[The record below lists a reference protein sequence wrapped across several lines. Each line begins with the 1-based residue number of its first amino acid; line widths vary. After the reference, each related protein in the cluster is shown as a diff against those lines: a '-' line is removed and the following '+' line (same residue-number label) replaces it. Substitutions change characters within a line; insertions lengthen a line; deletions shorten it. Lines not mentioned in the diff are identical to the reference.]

1 MRFSRSRYIRD
12 WAGLRD
18 CDFARL
24 EYQHCVTDLRV
35 WHRDRSTRGKM
46 MTTAAATPL
55 QVKGGAFLIEDRSPN
70 EIFTAEDLNE
80 EHLAIAR
87 TVDQFWTNDVEP
99 HLEGIRQQTPGV
111 ALSVL
116 RKAAELRRA
125 AIPIPEKFGGMEM
138 DLPSVMIAGEHLAR
152 DASYGSWHSSH
163 TGIGTLPVL
172 FFGNEE
178 QKRKYLPK
186 LAKVELLAA
195 YALTEPLAGSDA
207 LAVRTRADLSAD
219 GKSYVLNGQK
229 MWITNGGA
237 ADLFTV
243 FAKVGGEKF
252 TAFLVERNFPG
263 VTSGAEE
270 HKMGI
275 TGSSTTAVY
284 LDNGPV
290 PVENVLGEIG
300 RGHVIAFNIL
310 NIGRLKLGPAGVG
323 AAKNVL
329 AICLKYAQ
337 QRKAFGSA
345 IAEFGAIQHKLAEMA
360 IRIFAAESMTWRVVG
375 QIENQMHAASPGSAD
390 GTPEL
395 KAIEE
400 FAAECSMI
408 KVYASEML
416 DYVVDEGVQIH
427 GGYGYHQDYVVERA
441 YRDSRINRLFEGT
454 SEINRLVITGMPL
467 KRAARGTLP
476 LLDAARAVVQNDA
489 QSGDARSL
497 EAAGD
502 PELSLVRNAKKI
514 ALLTLGLAYQRHGTK
529 LEQQQEIILNMS
541 DIIME
546 VLAMESSLLRSRKLA
561 VAGGGANAADACA
574 VYLRDAITRIE
585 VSSRTVLSACAQGD
599 ELRTNLSR
607 LRAYAA
613 HEPVNSIELR
623 RQIARRLLANERYTV

>member
-1 MRFSRSRYIRD
+1 
-12 WAGLRD
+12 
-18 CDFARL
+18 
-24 EYQHCVTDLRV
+24 
-35 WHRDRSTRGKM
+35 M

-55 QVKGGAFLIEDRSPN
+55 QVKGGAFLIEDRSPS

-99 HLEGIRQQTPGV
+99 HLEAIRQQTPGV

-116 RKAAELRRA
+116 RKAAELGLA

-178 QKRKYLPK
+178 QKRRYLPK

-219 GKSYVLNGQK
+219 GKYYMLNGQK

-252 TAFLVERNFPG
+252 TAFLVERSFPG

-275 TGSSTTAVY
+275 KGSSTTAVY
-284 LDNGPV
+284 FDNV
-290 PVENVLGEIG
+290 RIPVENVLGEIG
-300 RGHVIAFNIL
+300 RGHIIAFNIL
-310 NIGRLKLGPAGVG
+310 NIGRLKLGPGAVG
-323 AAKNVL
+323 GAKNVL
-329 AICLKYAQ
+329 AICLKYAKE
-337 QRKAFGSA
+337 RKAFGSA
-345 IAEFGAIQHKLAEMA
+345 IAEFGAIQHKVAEMA
-360 IRIFAAESMTWRVVG
+360 IRTFAVESMVWRVVG
-375 QIENQMHAASPGSAD
+375 LIESQLAHSAHD
-390 GTPEL
+390 KHSDSQTEL
-395 KAIEE
+395 KAVEE
-400 FAAECSMI
+400 YAAECSMI

-427 GGYGYHQDYVVERA
+427 GGYGYHQDYAVERA
-441 YRDSRINRLFEGT
+441 YRDSRINRIFEGT
-454 SEINRLVITGMPL
+454 NEINRLLIAGMLL
-467 KRAARGTLP
+467 KRAARGQLALIPAVQAVLNETVKETTGSASA
-476 LLDAARAVVQNDA
+476 DEEAR
-489 QSGDARSL
+489 
-497 EAAGD
+497 
-502 PELSLVRNAKKI
+502 LVRSAKKI
-514 ALLTLGLAYQRHGTK
+514 ALFMIGIAYQKYGAE
-529 LEQQQEIILNMS
+529 LEKQQETVMNIS
-541 DIIME
+541 DIVME
-546 VLAMESSLLRSRKLA
+546 VFAMESTLLRSRKLA
-561 VAGGGANAADACA
+561 ASGAGTNAADMCA
-574 VYLRDAITRIE
+574 VFLREGLDRVE
-585 VSSRTVLSACAQGD
+585 VSARNIIGACSADTTQRENMAT
-599 ELRTNLSR
+599 LRSFANYDPLNGVT
-607 LRAYAA
+607 
-613 HEPVNSIELR
+613 LR
-623 RQIARRLLANERYTV
+623 RDIAGRLLAAGRYTV

>member
-1 MRFSRSRYIRD
+1 
-12 WAGLRD
+12 
-18 CDFARL
+18 
-24 EYQHCVTDLRV
+24 
-35 WHRDRSTRGKM
+35 M

-80 EHLAIAR
+80 EHLAIAH

-99 HLEGIRQQTPGV
+99 HLEAIRQQSPGV

-116 RKAAELRRA
+116 RKAAELGLA
-125 AIPIPEKFGGMEM
+125 AIPIPERFGGMEM

-219 GKSYVLNGQK
+219 GKYYILNGQK

-252 TAFLVERNFPG
+252 TAFLVERRFPG

-275 TGSSTTAVY
+275 KGSSTTAVY
-284 LDNGPV
+284 FDNVRV

-300 RGHVIAFNIL
+300 RGHIIAFNIL
-310 NIGRLKLGPAGVG
+310 NIGRLKLGPGTVG
-323 AAKNVL
+323 GAKNIL
-329 AICLKYAQ
+329 AICLKYAKERQ
-337 QRKAFGSA
+337 AFGSA
-345 IAEFGAIQHKLAEMA
+345 IAEFGAIRHKLAEMA
-360 IRIFAAESMTWRVVG
+360 IRTFAVESMVWRVVG
-375 QIENQMHAASPGSAD
+375 LIESQLAQSAHHKHMD
-390 GTPEL
+390 SQTEL
-395 KAIEE
+395 KAVEE
-400 FAAECSMI
+400 YAAECSMI

-427 GGYGYHQDYVVERA
+427 GGYGYHQDYAVERA
-441 YRDSRINRLFEGT
+441 YRDSRINRIFEGT
-454 SEINRLVITGMPL
+454 NEINRLLITGMLL
-467 KRAARGTLP
+467 KRAARGQLGLIP
-476 LLDAARAVVQNDA
+476 AVQAVLSGPARGTTASASPDKDEEARLVQA
-489 QSGDARSL
+489 
-497 EAAGD
+497 
-502 PELSLVRNAKKI
+502 AKKI
-514 ALLTLGLAYQRHGTK
+514 ALFTIGIAYQKYGAE
-529 LEQQQEIILNMS
+529 LEKQQEILMNIS
-541 DIIME
+541 DIVME
-546 VLAMESSLLRSRKLA
+546 VFAMESSLLRSRKLA
-561 VAGGGANAADACA
+561 ASGTGTNAADMCA
-574 VYLRDAITRIE
+574 VFLREAMDRVE
-585 VSSRTVLSACAQGD
+585 VSARNVIGACSAGTA
-599 ELRTNLSR
+599 LRENMAT
-607 LRAYAA
+607 LRGFANYDPLDAVA
-613 HEPVNSIELR
+613 LR
-623 RQIARRLLANERYTV
+623 GNIAGRLLAAGRYTVSQ

>member
-1 MRFSRSRYIRD
+1 
-12 WAGLRD
+12 
-18 CDFARL
+18 
-24 EYQHCVTDLRV
+24 
-35 WHRDRSTRGKM
+35 
-46 MTTAAATPL
+46 MTTLTD
-55 QVKGGAFLIEDRSPN
+55 VTRKTTKGTGFLIEDSAPQD
-70 EIFTAEDLNE
+70 IFTPEDLSE
-80 EHLAIAR
+80 EHLAVGHM
-87 TVDQFWTNDVEP
+87 VDEFWANEVEP
-99 HLEGIRQQTPGV
+99 NLPAIREKKPGV
-111 ALSVL
+111 AMSVL
-116 RKAAELRRA
+116 RKSVELGLTGM
-125 AIPIPEKFGGMEM
+125 AIPEEYGGMAM
-138 DLPSVMIAGEHLAR
+138 DLPSLMVTAERMGR
-152 DASYGSWHSSH
+152 DGSYGGWHSAH
-163 TGIGTLPVL
+163 TGIGTLPVVY
-172 FFGNEE
+172 FGTPE

-186 LAKVELLAA
+186 LAKVEMLAA

-207 LAVRTRADLSAD
+207 LAARTRADLAPD
-219 GKSYVLNGQK
+219 GKHYILNGQK

-284 LDNGPV
+284 LDNVPV

-329 AICLKYAQ
+329 AICLKYAK

-345 IAEFGAIQHKLAEMA
+345 IAEFGAIQYKLAEMA

-390 GTPEL
+390 GTQEL

-408 KVYASEML
+408 KVYVSEML

-427 GGYGYHQDYVVERA
+427 GGYGYHQDYMVERA

-467 KRAARGTLP
+467 KRAARGMLP
-476 LLDAARAVVQNDA
+476 LLDAARAVVLSDA
-489 QSGDARSL
+489 QSGDAL
-497 EAAGD
+497 AVVVAGD

-514 ALLTLGLAYQRHGTK
+514 ALLTLGLAFEKHGAK

-546 VLAMESSLLRSRKLA
+546 VFAMESSLLRSRKLA
-561 VAGGGANAADACA
+561 AAGGGANAADACS
-574 VYLRDAITRIE
+574 VYLRDAIGRIE
-585 VSSRTVLSACAQGD
+585 LSSRTVLSACAQGD
-599 ELRTNLSR
+599 ELRRNLAR

-613 HEPVNSIELR
+613 HDPANSIELR
-623 RQIARRLLANERYTV
+623 RQIARRLLASERYTV